1 MKYTLAAV
9 WLLAAAPLAVAQD
22 EVTADEVPVSAESV
36 PGADVPVGAEAVLD
50 AVAEDAAAV
59 ETVPVDDGEEQAEA
73 EPATPWLLYV
83 GLDQVGTTLSI
94 SGLPPETP
102 NQFDSGLYRLRAGML
117 LGQGV
122 GVELQYGFKQSTD
135 RPDQVNTDK
144 YYGAYLVPTTNLFE
158 MFELAFPVGYA
169 MTTVEGTKFDSLA
182 FGLSAALPLQ
192 YLVSSL
198 PDLRLTLGWMTY
210 YQKSDAR
217 LYGLNF
223 GLRYDFS
230 ID

>member
-9 WLLAAAPLAVAQD
+9 CLLAAAPLAVAQD
-22 EVTADEVPVSAESV
+22 EFAGEEVPAGTE
-36 PGADVPVGAEAVLD
+36 EVLE

-59 ETVPVDDGEEQAEA
+59 DTVPVDDAEEQAEA

-83 GLDQVGTTLSI
+83 GLDQVMTTLSL
-94 SGLPPETP
+94 SGQPPEAPTE
-102 NQFDSGLYRLRAGML
+102 FDSGLYRLRAGMF
-117 LGQGV
+117 LGQGF
-122 GVELQYGFKQSTD
+122 GVEVHYGFKQSTD
-135 RPDQVNTDK
+135 RPDEVNTDK
-144 YYGAYLVPTTNLFE
+144 YYGAYLMPTTNLFE

-169 MTTVEGTKFDSLA
+169 MNTVEGTKLDSLA
-182 FGLSAALPLQ
+182 FGITAGLPLQ
-192 YLVSSL
+192 YVVSSL

-210 YQKSDAR
+210 YQKRDAR